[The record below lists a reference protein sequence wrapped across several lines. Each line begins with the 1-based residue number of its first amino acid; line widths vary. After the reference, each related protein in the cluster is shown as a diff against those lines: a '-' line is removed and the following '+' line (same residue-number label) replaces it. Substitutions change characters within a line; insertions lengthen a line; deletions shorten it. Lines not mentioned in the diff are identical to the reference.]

1 MVSTTRVSRREDTR
15 HIVIPI
21 ADSNVLDNIAWM
33 EHVTPDRWH
42 FDSRS
47 LCVYVLDNKAHLL
60 CALADL
66 ISAQIKAKATVNIAY
81 FHENIKPLVLN
92 STNSKTIKRFA
103 KSSFIED
110 WTDILLE
117 LYPDHN
123 VKYKGETVG
132 GIRIKPTQPKLTKP
146 RLTASSERYAAVLK
160 SCTEKTTTI
169 DVIKSVFDLP
179 ADIEKKLNSLL
190 NA

>member
-1 MVSTTRVSRREDTR
+1 MSKTHFSKVYKSDHLGVSDLEDLLEQGKKLIFTIKEVKQVTEASVAGRRGD
-15 HIVIPI
+15 
-21 ADSNVLDNIAWM
+21 
-33 EHVTPDRWH
+33 
-42 FDSRS
+42 F
-47 LCVYVLDNKAHLL
+47 
-60 CALADL
+60 
-66 ISAQIKAKATVNIAY
+66 NIAY

-123 VKYKGETVG
+123 VKYKGEIVG

-146 RLTASSERYAAVLK
+146 RLTASSEKYAAVLK
-160 SCTEKTTTI
+160 CCTEKTTTI
-169 DVIKSVFDLP
+169 EVIKTVFDLP
-179 ADIEKKLNSLL
+179 ADIEKKLKSLL